1 MTGTAFD
8 ITSILNKKTR
18 QQAQDMDGYAAI
30 KLNYKDIVIT
40 KHNRYSMDEINE
52 LATGIHMAGGL
63 QQPLVLGKIG
73 EEYWLVS
80 GHRRHAAIDILVQEG
95 EEEFIEVECRYKPMT
110 ETEFRM
116 ELLIGNT
123 FNRKPTDYDKMMEAQ
138 AWKELLLQMK
148 EEGSFKP
155 EKGSRMRD
163 YIAAIMGEATGT
175 IGTLQQISNNATP
188 AVKQQFE
195 AGTINMTAAAEASK
209 LPEEDQNAIA
219 DAVAAGQ
226 ETRAAEIKA
235 MAEKV
240 EEEQQAS
247 GGTMN
252 EPEEGEEQE
261 EEHSR
266 TTLEQ
271 MKETVSDT
279 DTTEEEKKNARR
291 LHALKMLE
299 KYYIYMSEEEVG
311 ILERML
317 EDCKR
322 RKREYSLDDVG
333 STL

>member
-80 GHRRHAAIDILVQEG
+80 GHRRHAAIDMLVQEG

-138 AWKELLLQMK
+138 AWKELLMQMK

-175 IGTLQQISNNATP
+175 IGTLQQISNNATS

-240 EEEQQAS
+240 EEEKQAS

-266 TTLEQ
+266 ITLEQ